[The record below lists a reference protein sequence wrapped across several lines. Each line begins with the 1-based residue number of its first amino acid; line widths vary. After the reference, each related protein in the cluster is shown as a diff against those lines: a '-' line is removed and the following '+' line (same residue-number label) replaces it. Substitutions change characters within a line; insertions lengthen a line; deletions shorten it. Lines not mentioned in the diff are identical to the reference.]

1 MLPFI
6 FSDFHYFDYMMKYII
21 KFFIFALF
29 FTAGCFQ
36 RQSGVLRIGNAVEP
50 ATLDPQLAP
59 GLTEAKI
66 VTELFEGLLVPDART
81 LKPLPG
87 VAQSYSVSPD
97 GLEYTFLL
105 RNNIFWTNG
114 DSVVAQD
121 FVDAIERGLA
131 KSIASP
137 WVDFYFL
144 LKNAQ
149 LYYKGGIAFGEVGV
163 RAESPKILK
172 FTLEQPTD
180 FFPSLLTHWAWAP
193 VNRKNIEQHGDFFDR
208 NNRWTKPENIVTNGP
223 YSLKSVAIG
232 DKIVLQKSRRYWD
245 ARNVK
250 ISDVHFISNVNPST
264 EENMF
269 ATKQLDITENVPADK
284 MAFHR
289 SQSTLKTASSLGSSF
304 YWFNC
309 KKRPFDDPKVRR
321 ALSLAVDRVAIGQLR
336 NRGPGFE
343 AYALVPPGTMNYRS
357 KNAFQADIGRAQQLL
372 AEAGYPNGKDFPPFT
387 ILYNTTDN
395 WSIISEAVQ
404 EMWRKNLN
412 IHADLQSIEWGV
424 FLVERRRHAF
434 DICRGGWIGDFNDA
448 TTFLDL
454 LLSQNNNN
462 HAQWGSEIYDQL
474 LQRASREK
482 NPTERAK
489 ILAEAEVT
497 MFAEMPILPIY
508 FESICHLVA
517 PRIKGWYANILDW
530 HPLKAVSFE

>member
-1 MLPFI
+1 LLFI
-6 FSDFHYFDYMMKYII
+6 FSDFPYFGLMTKYIAR
-21 KFFIFALF
+21 FFVLALL

-36 RQSGVLRIGNAVEP
+36 RQSGVLRVGNAVEP

-81 LKPLPG
+81 LEPLPG
-87 VAQSYSVSPD
+87 MARSYSVSPD
-97 GLEYTFLL
+97 GLEYTFSL

-114 DSVVAQD
+114 DPVVAQN
-121 FVDAIERGLA
+121 FVDAVERGVA

-144 LKNAQ
+144 LKNARP
-149 LYYKGGIAFGEVGV
+149 YYEGIISFEKVGV
-163 RAESPKILK
+163 RADSPQILK
-172 FTLEQPTD
+172 LTLEQPTD
-180 FFPSLLTHWAWAP
+180 FFLTLLTHWAWAP
-193 VNRKNIEQHGDFFDR
+193 VNRKNIEQYGDFFDR
-208 NNRWTKPENIVTNGP
+208 NNRWTKPENIATNGP
-223 YSLKSVAIG
+223 YLLKSAAIG
-232 DKIVLQKSRRYWD
+232 DKIVLQKNKQYWD

-250 ISDVHFISNVNPST
+250 ISDVHFISNVDPAT

-289 SQSTLKTASSLGSSF
+289 SRSTLKTSAALGSSF

-309 KKRPFDDPKVRR
+309 KKMPFDDPRVRR
-321 ALSLAVDRVAIGQLR
+321 ALSLAVDRAAIGQLR

-343 AYALVPPGTMNYRS
+343 AYALVPPGTMHYPS
-357 KNAFQADIGRAQQLL
+357 KNAFQADAALAQQLL
-372 AEAGYPNGKDFPPFT
+372 ADAGYPNGENFPPFT
-387 ILYNTTDN
+387 IFYNTTDN
-395 WSIISEAVQ
+395 WKIISEAVQ

-412 IHADLQSIEWGV
+412 IHADLQGVEWGV
-424 FLVERRRHAF
+424 FLAERRRHAF
-434 DICRGGWIGDFNDA
+434 DICRGGWVGDFNDA
-448 TTFLDL
+448 TTFLNL

-462 HAQWGSEIYDQL
+462 HARWGSEDYDRL
-474 LQRASREK
+474 LQQASREK
-482 NPTERAK
+482 SPEKRAK
-489 ILAEAEVT
+489 ILAQAEVL
-497 MFAEMPILPIY
+497 MFAEMPILPLY

-517 PRIKGWYANILDW
+517 PRVKGWFPNILDW